1 MVSPN
6 VDESVATIRYLFCAL
21 PILMATVHCIWR
33 KNFAGFSKADCF
45 LTYFL
50 TIGVGL
56 QGLLVGNLEIY
67 HSDIVAAS
75 VGWPSS
81 PYIAELGKA
90 NIAFGVLGVLSFW
103 FRGGWG
109 SATAL
114 GYGLFIL
121 MRGVGHYETFKSAA
135 DGTREIV
142 GSIVA
147 TDFILAAS
155 LFILLAIR
163 RIYKS

>member
-1 MVSPN
+1 MASPAI
-6 VDESVATIRYLFCAL
+6 DASVVTIRYLFCAL

-33 KNFAGFSKADCF
+33 RNFPGFSKADCF

-67 HSDIVAAS
+67 HSEIVAAS
-75 VGWPSS
+75 VGWEMS
-81 PYIAELGKA
+81 PFIAELGKA

-103 FRGGWG
+103 YRGGWG

-121 MRGVGHYETFKSAA
+121 MRGMGHYKAFILAS

-142 GSIVA
+142 GSIIA

-155 LFILLAIR
+155 LFTLLTIR